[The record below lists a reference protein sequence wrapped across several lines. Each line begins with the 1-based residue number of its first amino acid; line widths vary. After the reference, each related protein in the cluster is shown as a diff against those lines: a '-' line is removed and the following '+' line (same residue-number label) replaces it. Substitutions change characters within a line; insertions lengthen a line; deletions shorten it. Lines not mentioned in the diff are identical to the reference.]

1 MENERCLTNIM
12 QMKKVL
18 CNEILAVDNYL
29 SNDVISL
36 NDKDSLLGMISLH
49 KNFIISLIS

>member
-12 QMKKVL
+12 QMKKIL
-18 CNEILAVDNYL
+18 CNEILTVDNYL

>member
-18 CNEILAVDNYL
+18 CNEILTVDNYL

>member
-12 QMKKVL
+12 QMKKIL
-18 CNEILAVDNYL
+18 CNEIPTVDNYL
-29 SNDVISL
+29 SNDVIPL